1 MNDLRFALR
10 QLLKSPGFTAV
21 AVLTLALG
29 IGVNSAIFTVVN
41 AVFLERLPYRD
52 ADRIAVIWET
62 SVKRPG
68 VSNVAGPSNFVRWK
82 ERATSFESMAA
93 YAETRANLTDGGNPE
108 ELIAQNVTPDYFAV
122 IGVSPI
128 LGRAFTP
135 EESTNKQSSVVILS
149 YELWQRRFGLD
160 QAIIGRTIQLQGKP
174 QTVVGVM
181 PPGVRL
187 YLKAGSLVNKPVDFW
202 WPYVLGPEAREARGR
217 YLTVIG
223 RLKPGVTIETARNEM
238 SSIYASV
245 TQELPDFD
253 TGWSTKVVPLR
264 QELSGEIRP
273 ALLLLSGAVAFVL
286 LIACANVANLLLARG
301 AARRHELAVR
311 SALGATRGQIVKQLL
326 TESSLLGIFGGLV
339 SLLVAQWSLALL
351 EALSPIDL
359 TALGHLSLNYPVLAF
374 TGAISIVT
382 AVACGLA
389 SALEGSRADVQQAL
403 AQGGRQIGG
412 GLRHRN
418 LRHAFV
424 IAEIALAVVLLIGAG
439 LMLRSFASMRQ
450 VDPGFDPD
458 NVLTMRMQLPR
469 AKYPDDGA
477 RIRFFRELT
486 ARVAPLPGVQ
496 SVGAISYLPMAGL
509 GAGTNL
515 TIEGEPPPAPG
526 QDKST
531 AVTVCDN
538 GFFRTLKI
546 PLLRGRFFSEE
557 EMQEKRNVV
566 IINEALA
573 QQYFPNQDAL
583 GKRVTINMLEKNV
596 PTEIIGVVGNTHEV
610 DLATP
615 AKPLSYWPH
624 PQLAY
629 SLMTLTVRTAAN
641 PLGLAQPIEA
651 QIHGMDKDQPVSE
664 VRTME
669 QWVAKS
675 MAQIRFSSSLLM
687 AFAGLALL
695 LAAIGIYG
703 VMSYA
708 VSQRTSEIG
717 VRLAVGAEGKDIS
730 RMIVWEGA
738 RLAAI
743 GLTIG
748 LVLAGALSRTI
759 NSLLFQTTSADPLT
773 FGAVV
778 TVLGAFALIASYLP
792 ARRAARVDPLLA
804 LRAQ

>member
-1 MNDLRFALR
+1 MKDLRFAFR
-10 QLLKSPGFTAV
+10 QLLKSPGFTFV

-62 SVKRPG
+62 SAQRPG
-68 VSNVAGPSNFVRWK
+68 VSNVVGPSNFIRWK

-108 ELIAQNVTPDYFAV
+108 ELVAQNVTTDYFSV
-122 IGVSPI
+122 TGVSPI
-128 LGRAFTP
+128 LGRTFLP
-135 EESTNKQSSVVILS
+135 EESTDKQSSAVILS
-149 YELWQRRFGLD
+149 YELWQRRFGSD
-160 QAIIGRTIQLQGKP
+160 PSIIGRVIQLQGKP

-202 WPYVLGPEAREARGR
+202 WPFVLGPEAREARGR

-223 RLKPGVTIETARNEM
+223 RLKPGVSVETARNEM

-245 TQELPDFD
+245 TQELPEFD

-273 ALLLLSGAVAFVL
+273 ALILLSGAVAFVL

-326 TESSLLGIFGGLV
+326 TESLLLGIFGGLV
-339 SLLVAQWSLALL
+339 SLLVAQWSLGLL

-359 TALGHLSLNYPVLAF
+359 TALGHLSLSYPVLAF

-412 GLRHRN
+412 GLHHRK

-450 VDPGFDPD
+450 VDPGFDPA

-469 AKYPDDGA
+469 AKYPDDPA
-477 RIRFFRELT
+477 RVRFFREVT
-486 ARVAPLPGVQ
+486 ARVATLPGVQ
-496 SVGAISYLPMAGL
+496 SVGVISYLPMAGL
-509 GAGTNL
+509 GAATNVR
-515 TIEGEPPPAPG
+515 IEGEPPPGPG
-526 QDKST
+526 QDKTT

-546 PLLRGRFFSEE
+546 PLIRGRFFTED
-557 EMQEKRNVV
+557 EMQQKRDVV
-566 IINEALA
+566 I
-573 QQYFPNQDAL
+573 
-583 GKRVTINMLEKNV
+583 
-596 PTEIIGVVGNTHEV
+596 
-610 DLATP
+610 
-615 AKPLSYWPH
+615 
-624 PQLAY
+624 
-629 SLMTLTVRTAAN
+629 
-641 PLGLAQPIEA
+641 
-651 QIHGMDKDQPVSE
+651 VSD
-664 VRTME
+664 
-669 QWVAKS
+669 
-675 MAQIRFSSSLLM
+675 
-687 AFAGLALL
+687 AFA
-695 LAAIGIYG
+695 
-703 VMSYA
+703 
-708 VSQRTSEIG
+708 
-717 VRLAVGAEGKDIS
+717 
-730 RMIVWEGA
+730 
-738 RLAAI
+738 
-743 GLTIG
+743 
-748 LVLAGALSRTI
+748 
-759 NSLLFQTTSADPLT
+759 
-773 FGAVV
+773 
-778 TVLGAFALIASYLP
+778 
-792 ARRAARVDPLLA
+792 
-804 LRAQ
+804 